1 MRQNL
6 ELGCQKWVRLPLLGT
21 LPSGFN
27 AAFLSNSW
35 ACAASPWP
43 ISEPLPTMNRLPQP
57 PSPLPTPFQ
66 TLGSG
71 GYSCGRVLALWQVLS
86 QIRKNPAMLSGW
98 GMGARPFPRDHVYTE
113 EWDQVSL
120 SH

>member
-43 ISEPLPTMNRLPQP
+43 ISEPLPAMNRLPQP
-57 PSPLPTPFQ
+57 LSPLPTPFQ

-71 GYSCGRVLALWQVLS
+71 GLEGTAVAESWPCGRCCL
-86 QIRKNPAMLSGW
+86 R
-98 GMGARPFPRDHVYTE
+98 
-113 EWDQVSL
+113 
-120 SH
+120 